1 MRRLALV
8 TGGTSG
14 IGLGVARAL
23 GADHDLALAYAS
35 DHARAEAAGAALR
48 AALPG
53 TEVMLFAG
61 PLRGYDGASALAA
74 QVRARFSRA
83 PAVLV
88 NAAGRPRDALFLG
101 SDFAQHEALCAEHL
115 LVTMGLTHALLR
127 DMYRE
132 GFGRVVNI
140 SSISARWAKR
150 GQCSYAAAKAGVE
163 AFTRTLAL
171 EVAHRGITVNAIA
184 PGLIAT
190 PLTEGLIAELRAKEG
205 GLAARIPAGG
215 PGTPDDVGTLARF
228 LCSDAARY
236 ITGAVHT
243 VDGGRSLGETRA

>member
-23 GADHDLALAYAS
+23 AAEHDLALAYAS
-35 DHARAEAAGAALR
+35 DHDRAAAALDELR
-48 AALPG
+48 AAAPEAELALFPG
-53 TEVMLFAG
+53 RLADYG
-61 PLRGYDGASALAA
+61 GASTLAA
-74 QVRARFSRA
+74 AVRERFGRA

-88 NAAGRPRDALFLG
+88 HAAGRPRDALFLG
-101 SDFAQHEALCAEHL
+101 SDFAQHEQLVAEHL
-115 LVTMGLTHALLR
+115 LVAMALAHVLLR

-132 GFGRVVNI
+132 RFGRIVHI
-140 SSISARWAKR
+140 SSVSARWAKR
-150 GQCSYAAAKAGVE
+150 GQCNYAAAKAGVE

-171 EVAHRGITVNAIA
+171 EVAHRGITVNAVA

-190 PLTEGLIAELRAKEG
+190 PLTAELIAELRAREG
-205 GLAARIPAGG
+205 GLAARIPAGE
-215 PGTPDDVGTLARF
+215 PGTPDDVGALARF

-243 VDGGRSLGETRA
+243 VDGGRSLGETRP